1 MTVTYDSISTTTLSS
16 DQASVT
22 ISTPSGYTDLI
33 LICFSKDTRAVNG
46 VCDLNV
52 RINGITSGSYDQGT
66 INNASGFTLVGTTL
80 WACAQPG
87 ANNNFSPNIMH
98 FNDYLNTN
106 TQRSILWRTE
116 SMYSSDG
123 NERLTVGRNSTFN
136 AMTSITLIGEQG
148 IKTGSIISLYGIKT
162 E

>member
-1 MTVTYDSISTTTLSS
+1 MTATYDSISSTTLSS

-22 ISTPSGYTDLI
+22 ISVPGGYTDVI
-33 LICFSKDTRAVNG
+33 LICFTKDTRVVNG
-46 VCDLNV
+46 VCDLSV
-52 RINGITSGSYDQGT
+52 RINGITSGTYDLGV
-66 INNASGFTLVGTTL
+66 INNATGFTGVSATSWYG
-80 WACAQPG
+80 AQPG
-87 ANNNFSPNIMH
+87 ASNNFSPNIMH

-106 TQRSILWRTE
+106 TQRTILWRTE
-116 SMYSSDG
+116 SMYNSDG
-123 NERLTVGRNSTFN
+123 NDRLTVGRNSTFG